1 MTKFTTE
8 NLILLSAQKA
18 FAEPLLD
25 YYTRNKDFFERF
37 DPKRDEEFYSVENMT
52 NILQSEITAKNE
64 KKSYRFYV
72 FSKKDTDKIIGFVGL
87 NNIVYGCFWS
97 CFISYKLDKD
107 CLNRG
112 FMTEAVKA
120 VVDYAF
126 DELKL
131 HRIEGN
137 VLPDNVSSLKVL
149 DKNGFKYEGVSEKY
163 LKINDVWRDH
173 IHMVKLNPKVE

>member
-1 MTKFTTE
+1 MIKLTTE
-8 NLILLSAQKA
+8 NLLLFSAQTT
-18 FAEPLLD
+18 FAEPLLE

-37 DPKRDEEFYSVENMT
+37 DPVREDNFYSVTNMEK
-52 NILQSEITAKNE
+52 ILETEMLAEQAKTT
-64 KKSYRFYV
+64 YRFYV
-72 FSKKDTDKIIGFVGL
+72 FSKKNTEKIIGFVGL
-87 NNIVYGCFWS
+87 NNIIYGSFWS

-112 FMTEAVKA
+112 FMTEAVKV

-126 DELKL
+126 TELKL

-163 LKINDVWRDH
+163 LKINGVWRDH
-173 IHMVKLNPKVE
+173 IHMVKLNPKIE